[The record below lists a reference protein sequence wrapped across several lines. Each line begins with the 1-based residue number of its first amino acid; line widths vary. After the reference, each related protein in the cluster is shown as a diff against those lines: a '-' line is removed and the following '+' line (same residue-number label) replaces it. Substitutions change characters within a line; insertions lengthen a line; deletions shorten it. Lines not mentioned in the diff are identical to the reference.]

1 MKIEFK
7 EIVLDTKIMLE
18 NMQDRDIETLKK
30 YSRGLTRYINAIQ
43 DDLDKLNEEIN
54 NRIE

>member
-1 MKIEFK
+1 MEVHFK
-7 EIVLDTKIMLE
+7 EVILDTKIMLE
-18 NMQDRDIETLKK
+18 NMQDRDIETLKN

-43 DDLDKLNEEIN
+43 GDLDKLNEEIN

>member
-43 DDLDKLNEEIN
+43 NDLDKLNEEIN

>member
-7 EIVLDTKIMLE
+7 GIVLDTKIMLE
-18 NMQDRDIETLKK
+18 NMQDRDIETLKN

>member
-7 EIVLDTKIMLE
+7 GIVLDTKIMLE
-18 NMQDRDIETLKK
+18 NMRDRDIETLKK
-30 YSRGLTRYINAIQ
+30 YSRGLTRYINTIQ

>member
-7 EIVLDTKIMLE
+7 GIVLDTKIMLE
-18 NMQDRDIETLKK
+18 NMRYRDIETLKK

>member
-1 MKIEFK
+1 MKIEF
-7 EIVLDTKIMLE
+7 EGIVLDTKIMLE

>member
-18 NMQDRDIETLKK
+18 NMRDRDIETLKE

>member
-7 EIVLDTKIMLE
+7 GIVLDTKIMLE
-18 NMQDRDIETLKK
+18 NMRDRDIETLKE

-43 DDLDKLNEEIN
+43 NDLDKLNEEIN

>member
-7 EIVLDTKIMLE
+7 GIVLDTKIMLE
-18 NMQDRDIETLKK
+18 TMQDRDIETLKE
-30 YSRGLTRYINAIQ
+30 YSRCLTRYINAIQ

>member
-7 EIVLDTKIMLE
+7 GIVLDTKIMLE
-18 NMQDRDIETLKK
+18 NMRDRDIETLKK

>member
-7 EIVLDTKIMLE
+7 GIVLDTKVMLE
-18 NMQDRDIETLKK
+18 TMQDRDIETLKN

>member
-7 EIVLDTKIMLE
+7 GIVLDTKIMLE
-18 NMQDRDIETLKK
+18 NMQDRDIETLKN

-43 DDLDKLNEEIN
+43 GDLDKLNEEIN

>member
-7 EIVLDTKIMLE
+7 GIVLDTKIMLE

-30 YSRGLTRYINAIQ
+30 YSRGLTRYINTIQ

>member
-7 EIVLDTKIMLE
+7 GIVLDTKIMLE
-18 NMQDRDIETLKK
+18 TMQDRDIETLKN

>member
-7 EIVLDTKIMLE
+7 GIVLDTKIMLE
-18 NMQDRDIETLKK
+18 NMRDRDIETLKK

-43 DDLDKLNEEIN
+43 DDLDKINEEIN

>member
-7 EIVLDTKIMLE
+7 GIVLDTKIMLE

-30 YSRGLTRYINAIQ
+30 YSRDLTRYINAIQ

>member
-18 NMQDRDIETLKK
+18 NMQDRDIETLKN
-30 YSRGLTRYINAIQ
+30 YSRDLTNYINSIQ
-43 DDLDKLNEEIN
+43 DDLNKLNEEIN

>member
-7 EIVLDTKIMLE
+7 GIVLDTKIMLE

-43 DDLDKLNEEIN
+43 NDLDKLNEEIN

>member
-1 MKIEFK
+1 MEVHFK
-7 EIVLDTKIMLE
+7 EVILDTKIMLE
-18 NMQDRDIETLKK
+18 NMKDRDTETLKR

-43 DDLDKLNEEIN
+43 NDLDKLNEEIN